1 MDGSGWE
8 WMGVDGSGWERM
20 GTMEQLCS
28 SSIVPIVRIIP
39 SAPIVPIAPII
50 PRAPRATAIAA
61 AGIVAIEV
69 SQPMLVAP
77 FADGNGWE

>member
-1 MDGSGWE
+1 MI
-8 WMGVDGSGWERM
+8 
-20 GTMEQLCS
+20 LLLK
-28 SSIVPIVRIIP
+28 PISQYSNRRQDCHQGHQQSPLLP